1 MILLF
6 FCAFL
11 QILCVAERVLNKV
24 LAIFLNGSKVSDLRR
39 MLDNLFLSGV
49 FSFVLNLVLLPLQVV
64 GIVLG
69 LLLRNLVVSMWML
82 ALVAMLVS
90 VSESSSSVLS
100 LFVNLYNAGVGGV
113 VDMLVVKPLQLL
125 DFVYRGVV
133 PLYNSFFWMLSQLFS
148 KVGLP
153 FFGAH
158 VDRLPRLVGDFS
170 LLCATSGR
178 AAALL
183 SGRYLECATYAE
195 FADPFVKQPENVDD
209 PSVNIGKRLKLFA
222 I

>member
-6 FCAFL
+6 FCASL
-11 QILCVAERVLNKV
+11 QILCVAERVINKV
-24 LAIFLNGSKVSDLRR
+24 LTIFLTGSKVSDLRR
-39 MLDNLFLSGV
+39 MLDNLLLSGV
-49 FSFVLNLVLLPLQVV
+49 FSFVLGLVLLPLQLV

-69 LLLRNLVVSMWML
+69 LLLRNLVVSIWML
-82 ALVAMLVS
+82 ALVSMLVS

-158 VDRLPRLVGDFS
+158 AS
-170 LLCATSGR
+170 LLMSPLKEPAAHGTHVSAPIVSTAAKTSNSQKFSVF
-178 AAALL
+178 LP
-183 SGRYLECATYAE
+183 SGNTIKTYRPVASQTC
-195 FADPFVKQPENVDD
+195 V
-209 PSVNIGKRLKLFA
+209 
-222 I
+222 